1 MNQGQRLVL
10 FLLVFLS
17 PTATLVY
24 VSAFEIREAPSD
36 HFPIIASIA
45 LISLLVSVLATLS
58 FLRIFDAGAKV
69 RFVRIGWSNCAL
81 CIFDLCIFALLIYG
95 RRLSPGICIGSKCSL
110 YPVIWL
116 ALAWMHFC
124 YSITCLLITL
134 RVRPKEIGNV

>member
-58 FLRIFDAGAKV
+58 FVRIFDAGAKV
-69 RFVRIGWSNCAL
+69 RLVRIGWSNCAL

-95 RRLSPGICIGSKCSL
+95 RRLSPGIWIGSKCSL
-110 YPVIWL
+110 YPVICKREFPRT
-116 ALAWMHFC
+116 FC
-124 YSITCLLITL
+124 
-134 RVRPKEIGNV
+134 G